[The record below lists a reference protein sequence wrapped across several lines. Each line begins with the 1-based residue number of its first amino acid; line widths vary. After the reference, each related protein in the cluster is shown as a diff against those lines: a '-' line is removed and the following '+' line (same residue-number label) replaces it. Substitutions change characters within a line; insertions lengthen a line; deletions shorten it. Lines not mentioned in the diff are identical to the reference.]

1 MNFKK
6 IDIYGDSILRGVMYD
21 EESASYKL
29 RDGYKL
35 ECFSSRGIE
44 IRNNSRI
51 GATIEKGKD
60 ALERKLQDCD
70 SSTLVILEYGG
81 NDCDYEWKNVSDA
94 PLAEHTP
101 HIEPQK
107 FIDTYKQAIATA
119 MKKGATVAITSL
131 VPIDSGKYMKWISRN
146 LSYDNI
152 LNWLGDESM
161 LFRWQ
166 EYYSH
171 LVESIARELKC
182 EFIDLRREFL
192 LSHSFPKLLC
202 ADGIHP
208 TQAGHELIE
217 KALCRFVC

>member
-1 MNFKK
+1 MKFKK
-6 IDIYGDSILRGVMYD
+6 TDIYGDSILRGVMYD

-29 RDGYKL
+29 RNGYKL
-35 ECFSSRGIE
+35 ECFSNRGIE

-51 GATIEKGKD
+51 GATIEKGRD

-81 NDCDYEWKNVSDA
+81 NDCDFEWKNVSDA

-107 FIDTYKQAIATA
+107 FIDTYKQVITAA

-171 LVESIARELKC
+171 LVEGIARELKC
-182 EFIDLRREFL
+182 GFIDLRREFL
-192 LSHSFPKLLC
+192 LSHKFPKLLC

-217 KALCRFVC
+217 KTLCKFVC

>member
-1 MNFKK
+1 MKFKK
-6 IDIYGDSILRGVMYD
+6 IDIYGDSVLRGIMYD
-21 EESASYKL
+21 EDSTSYKL

-35 ECFSSRGIE
+35 ECFSKKGIE
-44 IRNNSRI
+44 VRNNSRI

-60 ALERKLQDCD
+60 ALEKKLGACD
-70 SSTLVILEYGG
+70 KSTLVILEYGG
-81 NDCDYEWKNVSDA
+81 NDCDYEWKNISEA
-94 PLAEHTP
+94 PSALHLP
-101 HIEPQK
+101 HIEPER
-107 FIDTYKQAIATA
+107 FIKTYSEAVKTAIG
-119 MKKGATVAITSL
+119 KGATVAMTSL
-131 VPIDSGKYMKWISRN
+131 VPIDCSKYMRWITKN

-152 LNWLGDESM
+152 LGWLGDESM

-171 LVESIARELKC
+171 LVENLARELGC

-217 KALCRFVC
+217 KTLCNFIE

>member
-1 MNFKK
+1 MKFKK

-29 RDGYKL
+29 RNGYKL
-35 ECFSSRGIE
+35 ECFSNRGIE
-44 IRNNSRI
+44 VRNNSRI
-51 GATIEKGKD
+51 GATIEKGRD

-81 NDCDYEWKNVSDA
+81 NDCDFEWKNVSEA
-94 PLAEHTP
+94 PFAEHTP
-101 HIEPQK
+101 HIEPQR
-107 FIDTYKQAIATA
+107 FIDTYKQVATA
-119 MKKGATVAITSL
+119 AKRKGATVAITSL
-131 VPIDSGKYMKWISRN
+131 VPIDSAKYMKWISRN

-171 LVESIARELKC
+171 LVEGIARELKC

-192 LSHSFPKLLC
+192 LSHKFQKLLC

-217 KALCRFVC
+217 KTLCKFVS